1 MNRRVRPL
9 IEPLMMPLVWLLSL
23 LFTACSPVGGQA
35 RERSAWNGDWKFAL
49 SDSVQDY
56 SSPDSD
62 DSSWRILSLP
72 HDWSI
77 EGDFSLDN
85 PATPGGGA
93 LPGGTGW
100 YRKTF
105 TLPEADRG
113 RVIYV
118 DFDGI
123 YRNSEVWING
133 HSLGFRPNGYVSFR
147 YDLTPYLNYGERTN
161 VIAVRVDNSEQPNS
175 RWYSGSG
182 IYRNVWLVKVNPVHV
197 DNWGTFVHDMKIS
210 PEEATFAL
218 EVRIRNYTGR
228 EVEAEVSTFVKGAF
242 TDRLKHHSPSGES
255 TIHRAAKAP
264 FTERLKHLSPTG
276 ESTQRFS
283 IPNPK
288 LWSPDSPSLYTA
300 VTEVKVGGK
309 VVDRYE
315 TTFGLRAFRWDAA
328 TGFYLNDKPLKIKGV
343 CLHHDLGCLG
353 AAVNT
358 RAIERQ
364 LRILKEMGVNAIRTS
379 HNAPAPEL
387 LDLCDRMGLLVQD
400 ESFDMWERRKSPYD
414 YARYFAEWHERDL
427 TDEILR
433 DRNHPSVFMWSIG
446 NEVLEQ
452 WSHADATDLDL
463 QAANLI
469 LNAGHAIDPALLRD
483 TTLSP
488 QSLLTRHLAAIV
500 RRLDTSRVV
509 TAGCNEVDPA
519 NHLFRSDA
527 LDVLGFNYHE
537 RSFEPFPRNFPGK
550 NLIVS
555 ESTSALMTR
564 GYYEMPSDQIYI
576 RPESWDKPFEAPEHV
591 CSSYDNC
598 HVPWGSTHEKTW
610 HLVKTLPH
618 VSGLFVWTGF
628 DYLGEPTPYGWP
640 SRSSFFGIVDLAG
653 FPKDIYY
660 MYKSEWTDEP
670 VLHLFPHWNWKEG
683 EPVDIWAYYNN
694 ADEVE
699 LYLNG
704 ESLGSRQKTD
714 STYHVSWRVP
724 FQPGTLRAVSRL
736 GDKEVLVKEIH
747 TAGEPARL
755 LLTPDRSVI
764 QADGSDLSFVT
775 VDVCDIDG
783 NLVPDA
789 TPLIRFSVE
798 GPGEIAGTDNGDPND
813 PNSLRKPR
821 RQAYYGKALVVIRNK
836 GGQGDIHLKAV
847 AEGLPEASVTIQ
859 AE

>member
-1 MNRRVRPL
+1 MNRPFA
-9 IEPLMMPLVWLLSL
+9 WLLGL
-23 LFTACSPVGGQA
+23 LLTACSPTGEQV
-35 RERSAWNGDWKFAL
+35 RERSSWNDDWKFAL

-62 DSSWRILSLP
+62 DSTWRILSLP

-85 PATPGGGA
+85 PSTPGGGA
-93 LPGGTGW
+93 LPGGIGW

-105 TLPEADRG
+105 TLPETDRG
-113 RVIYV
+113 KVVYV
-118 DFDGI
+118 DFDGV

-147 YDLTPYLNYGERTN
+147 YDLTPYLRYGSQPN
-161 VIAVRVDNSEQPNS
+161 VIVVKADNSEQPNS

-182 IYRNVWLVKVNPVHV
+182 IYRNVWLVHV

-210 PEEATFAL
+210 PEEATFSL
-218 EVRIRNYTGR
+218 EARIRNSSEADR
-228 EVEAEVSTFVKGAF
+228 EAEVSTSIYD
-242 TDRLKHHSPSGES
+242 DRNRVV
-255 TIHRAAKAP
+255 TAP
-264 FTERLKHLSPTG
+264 VTTLLRVPYTPCYDTRMREASVDH
-276 ESTQRFS
+276 QFS
-283 IPNPK
+283 ISNPK

-300 VTEVKVGGK
+300 VTEVKVAGK

-315 TTFGLRAFRWDAA
+315 TVFGLRTFRWDSA

-364 LRILKEMGVNAIRTS
+364 LQIMKEMGVNAIRTS

-433 DRNHPSVFMWSIG
+433 DRNHASVFMWSIG

-452 WSHADATDLDL
+452 WSHADATELDL

-469 LNAGHAIDPALLRD
+469 LNAGHAIDPALLKD
-483 TTLSP
+483 TTLSR
-488 QSLLTRHLAAIV
+488 QSLITRHLAAIV
-500 RRLDTSRVV
+500 KRLDTSRVV
-509 TAGCNEVDPA
+509 TAGCNEVNPA

-537 RSFEPFPRNFPGK
+537 QYLEPFLRNFPGRK
-550 NLIVS
+550 LIVS

-564 GYYEMPSDQIYI
+564 GYYEMPSDHIYI

-628 DYLGEPTPYGWP
+628 DYLGEPTPYWWP

-653 FPKDIYY
+653 FPKDVYY

-670 VLHLFPHWNWKEG
+670 VLHIFPHWNWKEG

-704 ESLGSRQKTD
+704 KSLGVRQKTD

-724 FQPGTLRAVSRL
+724 FTPGTLRAVSRL
-736 GDKEVLVKEIH
+736 GGKEVLVKEIH

-755 LLTPDRSVI
+755 VLTPDRSVI

-775 VDVCDIDG
+775 VDVCDLDG
-783 NLVPDA
+783 NRVPDA

-813 PNSLRKPR
+813 PNSLRKPK

-836 GGQGDIHLKAV
+836 GGQGDIHLKAI
-847 AEGLPEASVTIQ
+847 AEGLPEATVTIQ
-859 AE
+859 AQ

>member
-1 MNRRVRPL
+1 MNRPL
-9 IEPLMMPLVWLLSL
+9 AWLLGL
-23 LFTACSPVGGQA
+23 LLTACSPTGEQV
-35 RERSAWNGDWKFAL
+35 RERSSWNDDWKFAL

-62 DSSWRILSLP
+62 DSTWRILSLP

-85 PATPGGGA
+85 PSTPGGGA
-93 LPGGTGW
+93 LPGGIGW

-105 TLPEADRG
+105 TLPETDRG
-113 RVIYV
+113 KVVYV
-118 DFDGI
+118 DFDGV

-147 YDLTPYLNYGERTN
+147 YDLTPYLRYGSQPN
-161 VIAVRVDNSEQPNS
+161 VIVVKADNSEQPNS

-197 DNWGTFVHDMKIS
+197 DNWGTFVHGMRIS
-210 PEEATFAL
+210 PEEATFSL
-218 EVRIRNYTGR
+218 EVRIRNSSEANR
-228 EVEAEVSTFVKGAF
+228 EAEVSTVIYDSDERSVAGPVVTHVGVAY
-242 TDRLKHHSPSGES
+242 PGGEVD
-255 TIHRAAKAP
+255 
-264 FTERLKHLSPTG
+264 
-276 ESTQRFS
+276 QRFL
-283 IPNPK
+283 IPAPV

-300 VTEVKVGGK
+300 VTEVKVAGK

-315 TTFGLRAFRWDAA
+315 TVFGLRTFRWDSA

-364 LRILKEMGVNAIRTS
+364 LQIMKEMGVNAIRTS

-433 DRNHPSVFMWSIG
+433 DRNHASVFMWSIG

-452 WSHADATDLDL
+452 WSHADATELDL

-469 LNAGHAIDPALLRD
+469 LNAGHAIDPAVLKD
-483 TTLSP
+483 TTLSR
-488 QSLLTRHLAAIV
+488 QSLITRHLAAIV
-500 RRLDTSRVV
+500 KRLDTSRVV
-509 TAGCNEVDPA
+509 TAGCNEVSPA

-537 RSFEPFPRNFPGK
+537 RYFEPFLRDFPGK
-550 NLIVS
+550 RLIVS

-564 GYYEMPSDQIYI
+564 GYYEMPSDHIYI

-628 DYLGEPTPYGWP
+628 DYLGEPTPYWWP

-653 FPKDIYY
+653 FPKDVYY

-670 VLHLFPHWNWKEG
+670 VLYIFPHWNWKES
-683 EPVDIWAYYNN
+683 EPVDIWAYYNH

-704 ESLGSRQKTD
+704 KSLGVRQKTD

-724 FQPGTLRAVSRL
+724 FMPGTLRAVSRL
-736 GDKEVLVKEIH
+736 GGKEVLVKEIH

-755 LLTPDRSVI
+755 VLTPDRSVI

-783 NLVPDA
+783 NRVPDA
-789 TPLIRFSVE
+789 IPLIRFSVE

-813 PNSLRKPR
+813 PNSLRKPK
-821 RQAYYGKALVVIRNK
+821 RQAYYGKALVVIRSK
-836 GGQGDIHLKAV
+836 GGRGDIHLKAV
-847 AEGLPEASVTIQ
+847 AEGLPEATVTIQ
-859 AE
+859 AQ

>member
-1 MNRRVRPL
+1 MNRPL
-9 IEPLMMPLVWLLSL
+9 AWLLGL
-23 LFTACSPVGGQA
+23 LLTACSPTGEQV
-35 RERSAWNGDWKFAL
+35 RERSSWNDDWKFAL

-62 DSSWRILSLP
+62 DSTWRILSLP

-77 EGDFSLDN
+77 EGDFSFDN
-85 PATPGGGA
+85 PSTPGGGA
-93 LPGGTGW
+93 LPGGIGW

-105 TLPEADRG
+105 TLPETDRG
-113 RVIYV
+113 KVVYV
-118 DFDGI
+118 DFDGV

-147 YDLTPYLNYGERTN
+147 YDLTPYLRYGSQPN
-161 VIAVRVDNSEQPNS
+161 VIVVKADNSEQPNS

-197 DNWGTFVHDMKIS
+197 DNWGTFVHGMRIS
-210 PEEATFAL
+210 PEEATFSL
-218 EVRIRNYTGR
+218 EVRIRNSSEANR
-228 EVEAEVSTFVKGAF
+228 EAEVSTVIYDSDERSVAGPVVTHVGVAY
-242 TDRLKHHSPSGES
+242 PGGEVD
-255 TIHRAAKAP
+255 
-264 FTERLKHLSPTG
+264 
-276 ESTQRFS
+276 QRFL
-283 IPNPK
+283 IPAPV

-300 VTEVKVGGK
+300 VTEVKVAGK

-315 TTFGLRAFRWDAA
+315 TVFGLRTFRWDSA

-364 LRILKEMGVNAIRTS
+364 LQIMKEMGVNAIRTS

-433 DRNHPSVFMWSIG
+433 DRNHASVFMWSIG

-452 WSHADATDLDL
+452 WSHADATELDL

-469 LNAGHAIDPALLRD
+469 LNAGHAIDPAVLKD
-483 TTLSP
+483 TTLSR
-488 QSLLTRHLAAIV
+488 QSLITRHLAAIV
-500 RRLDTSRVV
+500 KRLDTSRVV
-509 TAGCNEVDPA
+509 TAGCNEVSLA

-537 RSFEPFPRNFPGK
+537 RYFEPFLRDFPGK
-550 NLIVS
+550 RLIVS

-564 GYYEMPSDQIYI
+564 GYYEMPSDHIYI

-628 DYLGEPTPYGWP
+628 DYLGEPTPYWWP

-653 FPKDIYY
+653 FPKDVYY

-670 VLHLFPHWNWKEG
+670 VLHIFPHWNWKES
-683 EPVDIWAYYNN
+683 EPVDIWAYYNH

-704 ESLGSRQKTD
+704 KSLGVRQKTD

-724 FQPGTLRAVSRL
+724 FMPGTLRAVSRL
-736 GDKEVLVKEIH
+736 GGKEVLVKEIH

-755 LLTPDRSVI
+755 VLTPDRSVI

-783 NLVPDA
+783 NRVPDA
-789 TPLIRFSVE
+789 IPLIRFSVE

-813 PNSLRKPR
+813 PNSLRKPK
-821 RQAYYGKALVVIRNK
+821 RQAYYGKALVVIRSK
-836 GGQGDIHLKAV
+836 GGRGDIHLKAV
-847 AEGLPEASVTIQ
+847 AEGLPEATVTIQ
-859 AE
+859 AQ

>member
-1 MNRRVRPL
+1 MNRPFA
-9 IEPLMMPLVWLLSL
+9 WLLGL
-23 LFTACSPVGGQA
+23 LLTACSPTGEQV
-35 RERSAWNGDWKFAL
+35 RERSSWNDDWKFAL

-62 DSSWRILSLP
+62 DSTWRILSLP

-85 PATPGGGA
+85 PSTPGGGA
-93 LPGGTGW
+93 LPGGIGW

-105 TLPEADRG
+105 TLPETDRG
-113 RVIYV
+113 KVVYV
-118 DFDGI
+118 DFDGV

-147 YDLTPYLNYGERTN
+147 YDLTPYLRYGSQPN
-161 VIAVRVDNSEQPNS
+161 VIVVKADNSEQPNS

-210 PEEATFAL
+210 PEEATFSL
-218 EVRIRNYTGR
+218 EARIRNSSEADR
-228 EVEAEVSTFVKGAF
+228 EAEVSTSIYDTRMREASV
-242 TDRLKHHSPSGES
+242 DH
-255 TIHRAAKAP
+255 
-264 FTERLKHLSPTG
+264 
-276 ESTQRFS
+276 QFS
-283 IPNPK
+283 ISNPK

-300 VTEVKVGGK
+300 VTEVKVAGK

-315 TTFGLRAFRWDAA
+315 TVFGLRTFRWDSA

-364 LRILKEMGVNAIRTS
+364 LQIMKEMGVNAIRTS

-433 DRNHPSVFMWSIG
+433 DRNHASVFMWSIG

-452 WSHADATDLDL
+452 WSHADATELDL

-469 LNAGHAIDPALLRD
+469 LNAGHAIDPALLKD
-483 TTLSP
+483 TTLSR
-488 QSLLTRHLAAIV
+488 QSLITRHLAAIV
-500 RRLDTSRVV
+500 KRLDTSRVV
-509 TAGCNEVDPA
+509 TAGCNEVNPA

-537 RSFEPFPRNFPGK
+537 QYLEPFLRNFPGRK
-550 NLIVS
+550 LIVS

-564 GYYEMPSDQIYI
+564 GYYEMPSDHIYI

-628 DYLGEPTPYGWP
+628 DYLGEPTPYWWP

-653 FPKDIYY
+653 FPKDVYY

-670 VLHLFPHWNWKEG
+670 VLHIFPHWNWKEG
-683 EPVDIWAYYNN
+683 ERVDIWAYYNN

-704 ESLGSRQKTD
+704 KSLGVRQKTD

-724 FQPGTLRAVSRL
+724 FTPGTLRAVSRL
-736 GDKEVLVKEIH
+736 GGKEVLVKEIH

-755 LLTPDRSVI
+755 VLTPDRSVI

-783 NLVPDA
+783 NRVPDA

-813 PNSLRKPR
+813 PNSLRKPK

-836 GGQGDIHLKAV
+836 GGQGDIHLKAI
-847 AEGLPEASVTIQ
+847 AEGLPEATVTIQ
-859 AE
+859 AQ

>member
-1 MNRRVRPL
+1 MNRPFA
-9 IEPLMMPLVWLLSL
+9 WLLGL
-23 LFTACSPVGGQA
+23 LLTACSPTGEQV
-35 RERSAWNGDWKFAL
+35 RERSSWNDDWKFAL

-62 DSSWRILSLP
+62 DSTWRILSLP

-85 PATPGGGA
+85 PSTPGGGA
-93 LPGGTGW
+93 LPGGIGW

-105 TLPEADRG
+105 TLPETDRG
-113 RVIYV
+113 KVVYV
-118 DFDGI
+118 DFDGV

-147 YDLTPYLNYGERTN
+147 YDLTPYLRYGSQPN
-161 VIAVRVDNSEQPNS
+161 VIVVKADNSEQPNS

-210 PEEATFAL
+210 PEEATFSL
-218 EVRIRNYTGR
+218 EARIRNSSEADR
-228 EVEAEVSTFVKGAF
+228 EAEVSTSIYD
-242 TDRLKHHSPSGES
+242 DRMREASVDH
-255 TIHRAAKAP
+255 
-264 FTERLKHLSPTG
+264 
-276 ESTQRFS
+276 QFS
-283 IPNPK
+283 ISNPK

-300 VTEVKVGGK
+300 VTEVKVAGK

-315 TTFGLRAFRWDAA
+315 TVFGLRTFRWDSA

-364 LRILKEMGVNAIRTS
+364 LQIMKEMGVNAIRTS

-433 DRNHPSVFMWSIG
+433 DRNHASVFMWSIG

-452 WSHADATDLDL
+452 WSHADATELDL

-469 LNAGHAIDPALLRD
+469 LNAGHAIDPALLKD
-483 TTLSP
+483 TTLSR
-488 QSLLTRHLAAIV
+488 QSLITRHLAAIV
-500 RRLDTSRVV
+500 KRLDTSRVV
-509 TAGCNEVDPA
+509 TAGCNEVNPA

-537 RSFEPFPRNFPGK
+537 QYLEPFLRNFPGRK
-550 NLIVS
+550 LIVS

-564 GYYEMPSDQIYI
+564 GYYEMPSDHIYI

-628 DYLGEPTPYGWP
+628 DYLGEPTPYWWP

-653 FPKDIYY
+653 FPKDVYY

-670 VLHLFPHWNWKEG
+670 VLHIFPHWNWKEG
-683 EPVDIWAYYNN
+683 ERVDIWAYYNN

-704 ESLGSRQKTD
+704 KSLGVRQKTD

-724 FQPGTLRAVSRL
+724 FTPGTLRAVSRL
-736 GDKEVLVKEIH
+736 GGKEVLVKEIH

-755 LLTPDRSVI
+755 VLTPDRSVI

-783 NLVPDA
+783 NRVPDA

-813 PNSLRKPR
+813 PNSLRKPK

-836 GGQGDIHLKAV
+836 GGQGDIHLKAI
-847 AEGLPEASVTIQ
+847 AEGLPEATVTIQ
-859 AE
+859 AQ

>member
-1 MNRRVRPL
+1 MNRPL
-9 IEPLMMPLVWLLSL
+9 AWLLGL
-23 LFTACSPVGGQA
+23 LLTACSPTGEQV
-35 RERSAWNGDWKFAL
+35 RERSSWNDDWKFAL

-62 DSSWRILSLP
+62 DSTWRILSLP

-85 PATPGGGA
+85 PSTPGGGA
-93 LPGGTGW
+93 LPGGIGW

-105 TLPEADRG
+105 TLPEPDRG
-113 RVIYV
+113 KVVYV
-118 DFDGI
+118 DFDGV

-147 YDLTPYLNYGERTN
+147 YDLTPYLRYGSQPN
-161 VIAVRVDNSEQPNS
+161 VIVVKADNSEQPNS

-197 DNWGTFVHDMKIS
+197 DNWGTFVHDMRIS
-210 PEEATFAL
+210 PEEATFSL
-218 EVRIRNYTGR
+218 EVRIRNSSEADR
-228 EVEAEVSTFVKGAF
+228 EAEVSTSIYD
-242 TDRLKHHSPSGES
+242 DRNRVV
-255 TIHRAAKAP
+255 TAP
-264 FTERLKHLSPTG
+264 VTTLLRVPYTPCYDACMREASVDH
-276 ESTQRFS
+276 QFS

-288 LWSPDSPSLYTA
+288 LWSPDSPSLYTS
-300 VTEVKVGGK
+300 VTEVKVAGK

-315 TTFGLRAFRWDAA
+315 TVFGLRTFRWDSA

-353 AAVNT
+353 ATVNT

-364 LRILKEMGVNAIRTS
+364 LQIMKEMGVNAIRTS

-433 DRNHPSVFMWSIG
+433 DRNHASVFMWSIG

-452 WSHADATDLDL
+452 WSHADATELDL

-469 LNAGHAIDPALLRD
+469 LNAGHAIDPALLKD
-483 TTLSP
+483 TTLSR
-488 QSLLTRHLAAIV
+488 QSLITRHLAAIV
-500 RRLDTSRVV
+500 KRLDTSRVV
-509 TAGCNEVDPA
+509 TAGCNEVNPA

-537 RSFEPFPRNFPGK
+537 RYFEPFLRNFPGK
-550 NLIVS
+550 KLIVS

-564 GYYEMPSDQIYI
+564 GYYEMPSDHIYI

-628 DYLGEPTPYGWP
+628 DYLGEPTPYWWP

-653 FPKDIYY
+653 FPKDVYY

-670 VLHLFPHWNWKEG
+670 VLHIFPHWNWKEG

-704 ESLGSRQKTD
+704 KSLGVRQKTD

-724 FQPGTLRAVSRL
+724 FTPGTLRAVSRL
-736 GDKEVLVKEIH
+736 GGKEVLVKEIH

-755 LLTPDRSVI
+755 VLTPDRSVI

-775 VDVCDIDG
+775 VDVCEIDG
-783 NLVPDA
+783 NRVPDA

-813 PNSLRKPR
+813 PNSLRKPK

-836 GGQGDIHLKAV
+836 GGQGDIHLKAI
-847 AEGLPEASVTIQ
+847 AEGLPEATVTIQ
-859 AE
+859 AQ

>member
-1 MNRRVRPL
+1 MNRPFA
-9 IEPLMMPLVWLLSL
+9 WLLGL
-23 LFTACSPVGGQA
+23 LLTACSPTGEQV
-35 RERSAWNGDWKFAL
+35 RERSSWNDDWKFAL

-62 DSSWRILSLP
+62 DSTWRILSLP

-85 PATPGGGA
+85 PSTPGGGA
-93 LPGGTGW
+93 LPGGIGW

-105 TLPEADRG
+105 TLPETDRG
-113 RVIYV
+113 KVVYV
-118 DFDGI
+118 DFDGV

-147 YDLTPYLNYGERTN
+147 YDLTPYLRYGSQPN
-161 VIAVRVDNSEQPNS
+161 VIVVKADNSEQPNS

-210 PEEATFAL
+210 PEEATFSL
-218 EVRIRNYTGR
+218 EARIRNSSEADR
-228 EVEAEVSTFVKGAF
+228 EAEVSTSIYDTRMREASV
-242 TDRLKHHSPSGES
+242 DH
-255 TIHRAAKAP
+255 
-264 FTERLKHLSPTG
+264 
-276 ESTQRFS
+276 QFS
-283 IPNPK
+283 ISNPK

-300 VTEVKVGGK
+300 VTEVKVAGK

-315 TTFGLRAFRWDAA
+315 TVFGLRTFRWDSA

-364 LRILKEMGVNAIRTS
+364 LQIMKEMGVNAIRTS

-433 DRNHPSVFMWSIG
+433 DRNHASVFMWSIG

-452 WSHADATDLDL
+452 WSHADATELDL

-469 LNAGHAIDPALLRD
+469 LNAGHAIDPALLKD
-483 TTLSP
+483 TTLSR
-488 QSLLTRHLAAIV
+488 QSLITRHLAAIV
-500 RRLDTSRVV
+500 KRLDTSRVV
-509 TAGCNEVDPA
+509 TAGCNEVNPA

-537 RSFEPFPRNFPGK
+537 QYLEPFLRNFPGRK
-550 NLIVS
+550 LIVS

-564 GYYEMPSDQIYI
+564 GYYEMPSDHIYI

-628 DYLGEPTPYGWP
+628 DYLGEPTPYWWP

-653 FPKDIYY
+653 FPKDVYY

-670 VLHLFPHWNWKEG
+670 VLHIFPHWNWKEG
-683 EPVDIWAYYNN
+683 ERVDIWAYYNN

-704 ESLGSRQKTD
+704 KSLGVRQKTD

-724 FQPGTLRAVSRL
+724 FTPGTLRAVSRL
-736 GDKEVLVKEIH
+736 GGKEVLVKEIH

-755 LLTPDRSVI
+755 VLTPDRSVI

-783 NLVPDA
+783 NRVPDA
-789 TPLIRFSVE
+789 TPLIRFFVE

-813 PNSLRKPR
+813 PNSLRKPK

-836 GGQGDIHLKAV
+836 GGQGDIHLKAI
-847 AEGLPEASVTIQ
+847 AEGLPEATVTIQ
-859 AE
+859 AQ

>member
-1 MNRRVRPL
+1 MNWPF
-9 IEPLMMPLVWLLSL
+9 VWLLGL
-23 LFTACSPVGGQA
+23 LFTACSSVGEQV
-35 RERSAWNGDWKFAL
+35 RERSSWNDNWKFAL

-62 DSSWRILSLP
+62 DSTWRILSLP

-85 PATPGGGA
+85 PSTPGGGA
-93 LPGGTGW
+93 LPGGIGW

-105 TLPEADRG
+105 TLPETDRG
-113 RVIYV
+113 KVIYV
-118 DFDGI
+118 DFDGV

-147 YDLTPYLNYGERTN
+147 YDLTPYLRYGSQPN
-161 VIAVRVDNSEQPNS
+161 VIVVKADNSEQPNS

-218 EVRIRNYTGR
+218 EVRVRNNGT
-228 EVEAEVSTFVKGAF
+228 EDVEAEISTSIYDNTRRSITPPVNACLRIPCTGTYDGRIQERPDTVYEGIRHPYRGASV
-242 TDRLKHHSPSGES
+242 DH
-255 TIHRAAKAP
+255 
-264 FTERLKHLSPTG
+264 
-276 ESTQRFS
+276 RFS
-283 IPNPK
+283 IPNPE
-288 LWSPDSPSLYTA
+288 LWSPDSPTLYTA
-300 VTEVKVGGK
+300 VTEVKVAGR

-315 TTFGLRAFRWDAA
+315 TVFGLRTFRWDSA

-364 LRILKEMGVNAIRTS
+364 LQIMKEMGVNAIRTS

-387 LDLCDRMGLLVQD
+387 LDLCDRMGFLVQD

-414 YARYFAEWHERDL
+414 YARYFDEWHERDL

-433 DRNHPSVFMWSIG
+433 DRNHASIFMWSIG

-452 WSHADATDLDL
+452 WSHADATELDL

-469 LNAGHAIDPALLRD
+469 LNAGHAIDPALLKD
-483 TTLSP
+483 TTLSR
-488 QSLLTRHLAAIV
+488 QSLITRHLAAIV
-500 RRLDTSRVV
+500 KRLDTSRVV
-509 TAGCNEVDPA
+509 TAGNNEVNPE

-537 RSFEPFPRNFPGK
+537 RYFEPFLRNFPGK
-550 NLIVS
+550 KLIVS

-564 GYYEMPSDQIYI
+564 GYYEMPSDHIYI

-628 DYLGEPTPYGWP
+628 DYLGEPTPYWWP

-670 VLHLFPHWNWKEG
+670 VLHLFPHWNWEEG
-683 EPVDIWAYYNN
+683 KPVDIWAYYNN

-704 ESLGSRQKTD
+704 KSLGVRQKTD

-724 FQPGTLRAVSRL
+724 FTPGTLKAVSRL
-736 GDKEVLVKEIH
+736 KGKEVLVKEIH

-755 LLTPDRSVI
+755 VLTPDRSVI
-764 QADGSDLSFVT
+764 QADGSDLSFIT

-798 GPGEIAGTDNGDPND
+798 GPGEIAGTDNGNPND
-813 PNSLRKPR
+813 PNSLRKPK
-821 RQAYYGKALVVIRNK
+821 RQAYYGKALAVIRSK
-836 GGQGDIHLKAV
+836 GGKGDIHLKAV
-847 AEGLPEASVTIQ
+847 AEGLPEATITIQ
-859 AE
+859 AQ

>member
-1 MNRRVRPL
+1 MTLDFCRNWTFCK
-9 IEPLMMPLVWLLSL
+9 EGE
-23 LFTACSPVGGQA
+23 TPVTV
-35 RERSAWNGDWKFAL
+35 D
-49 SDSVQDY
+49 
-56 SSPDSD
+56 
-62 DSSWRILSLP
+62 LP
-72 HDWSI
+72 HDAMLLEKRDGGCRNGVNS
-77 EGDFSLDN
+77 GYF
-85 PATPGGGA
+85 PGGKYAYG
-93 LPGGTGW
+93 
-100 YRKTF
+100 KTF
-105 TLPEADRG
+105 ELDAAMLGKSVALHFEGVYQNCKVYVNGKLAGSHRYGYTAFDVDISDFAESG
-113 RVIYV
+113 ENNVRV
-118 DFDGI
+118 
-123 YRNSEVWING
+123 E
-133 HSLGFRPNGYVSFR
+133 
-147 YDLTPYLNYGERTN
+147 
-161 VIAVRVDNSEQPNS
+161 VDNSLEPNC

-210 PEEATFAL
+210 PEEATFSL
-218 EVRIRNYTGR
+218 EARIRNSSEADR
-228 EVEAEVSTFVKGAF
+228 EAEVSTSIYD
-242 TDRLKHHSPSGES
+242 DRNRVV
-255 TIHRAAKAP
+255 TAP
-264 FTERLKHLSPTG
+264 VTTLLRVPYTPCYDTRMREASVDH
-276 ESTQRFS
+276 QFS
-283 IPNPK
+283 ISNPK

-300 VTEVKVGGK
+300 VTEVKVAGK

-315 TTFGLRAFRWDAA
+315 TVFGLRTFRWDSA

-364 LRILKEMGVNAIRTS
+364 LQIMKEMGVNAIRTS

-433 DRNHPSVFMWSIG
+433 DRNHASVFMWSIG

-452 WSHADATDLDL
+452 WSHADATELDL

-469 LNAGHAIDPALLRD
+469 LNAGHAIDPALLKD
-483 TTLSP
+483 TTLSR
-488 QSLLTRHLAAIV
+488 QSLITRHLAAIV
-500 RRLDTSRVV
+500 KRLDTSRVV
-509 TAGCNEVDPA
+509 TAGCNEVNPA

-537 RSFEPFPRNFPGK
+537 QYLEPFLRNFPGRK
-550 NLIVS
+550 LIVS

-564 GYYEMPSDQIYI
+564 GYYEMPSDHIYI

-628 DYLGEPTPYGWP
+628 DYLGEPTPYWWP

-653 FPKDIYY
+653 FPKDVYY

-670 VLHLFPHWNWKEG
+670 VLHIFPHWNWKEG
-683 EPVDIWAYYNN
+683 ERVDIWAYYNN

-704 ESLGSRQKTD
+704 KSLGVRQKTD

-724 FQPGTLRAVSRL
+724 FTPGTLRAVSRL
-736 GDKEVLVKEIH
+736 GGKEVLVKEIH

-755 LLTPDRSVI
+755 VLTPDRSVI

-783 NLVPDA
+783 NRVPDA

-813 PNSLRKPR
+813 PNSLRKPK

-836 GGQGDIHLKAV
+836 GGQGDIHLKAI
-847 AEGLPEASVTIQ
+847 AEGLPEATVTIQ
-859 AE
+859 AQ

>member
-1 MNRRVRPL
+1 MNRL
-9 IEPLMMPLVWLLSL
+9 FAWLLGL
-23 LFTACSPVGGQA
+23 LLTACSPTGEQA
-35 RERSAWNGDWKFAL
+35 RERSSWNGDWKFAL

-62 DSSWRILSLP
+62 DSTWRILSLP

-77 EGDFSLDN
+77 EGNFSLDN
-85 PATPGGGA
+85 PSTPGGGA
-93 LPGGTGW
+93 LPGGIGW

-105 TLPEADRG
+105 TLPETDRG
-113 RVIYV
+113 KVIYV
-118 DFDGI
+118 DFDGV

-147 YDLTPYLNYGERTN
+147 YDLTPYLRYGSRPN
-161 VIAVRVDNSEQPNS
+161 VIVVKADNSEQPNS

-210 PEEATFAL
+210 PEEATLAL
-218 EVRIRNYTGR
+218 EVRVRNNGT
-228 EVEAEVSTFVKGAF
+228 EDVEAEISTSIYDSAKRSITSPINARLQIPYAREYDGRIREHTDTVYEGIRHPYRGASI
-242 TDRLKHHSPSGES
+242 DH
-255 TIHRAAKAP
+255 
-264 FTERLKHLSPTG
+264 
-276 ESTQRFS
+276 RFS
-283 IPNPK
+283 IPKPK

-315 TTFGLRAFRWDAA
+315 TVFGLRTFRWDSA

-364 LRILKEMGVNAIRTS
+364 LQIMKEMGVNAIRTS

-387 LDLCDRMGLLVQD
+387 LELCDRMGLLVQD

-433 DRNHPSVFMWSIG
+433 DRNHASVFMWSIG

-452 WSHADATDLDL
+452 WSHADATELDL

-469 LNAGHAIDPALLRD
+469 LNAGHAIDPALLKD
-483 TTLSP
+483 TTLSR
-488 QSLLTRHLAAIV
+488 QSLITRRLAAIV

-509 TAGCNEVDPA
+509 TAGNNEVNPA

-537 RSFEPFPRNFPGK
+537 SYLEPFLRNFPGK
-550 NLIVS
+550 KLIVS

-564 GYYEMPSDQIYI
+564 GYYEMPSDYVYI
-576 RPESWDKPFEAPEHV
+576 RPESWDKPFEAPAHV

-628 DYLGEPTPYGWP
+628 DYLGEPTPYWWP

-653 FPKDIYY
+653 FPKDVYY

-670 VLHLFPHWNWKEG
+670 VLHIFPHWNWKEG
-683 EPVDIWAYYNN
+683 EPVDVWAYYNQ

-704 ESLGSRQKTD
+704 KSLGVRQKTD

-724 FQPGTLRAVSRL
+724 FTPGTLRAVSRL
-736 GDKEVLVKEIH
+736 GGKEVLVKEIH
-747 TAGEPARL
+747 TVGEPARL
-755 LLTPDRSVI
+755 VLTPDRSII

-775 VDVCDIDG
+775 VDVCDTDG
-783 NLVPDA
+783 NRVPDA

-813 PNSLRKPR
+813 PNSLRKPK
-821 RQAYYGKALVVIRNK
+821 RQAYYGKALAVIRNK
-836 GGQGDIHLKAV
+836 GGQGDIRLKAV
-847 AEGLPEASVTIQ
+847 AEGLPEATVTIQ
-859 AE
+859 AR

>member
-1 MNRRVRPL
+1 MNRPL
-9 IEPLMMPLVWLLSL
+9 AWLLGL
-23 LFTACSPVGGQA
+23 LLTACSPAGEQV
-35 RERSAWNGDWKFAL
+35 RERSSWNDDWKFAL

-62 DSSWRILSLP
+62 DSTWRILSLP

-85 PATPGGGA
+85 PSTPGGGA
-93 LPGGTGW
+93 LPGGIGW

-105 TLPEADRG
+105 TLPETDRDK
-113 RVIYV
+113 VIYV
-118 DFDGI
+118 DFDGV

-147 YDLTPYLNYGERTN
+147 YDLTPYLRYGSQPN
-161 VIAVRVDNSEQPNS
+161 VIAVKADNSEQP
-175 RWYSGSG
+175 GSG

-210 PEEATFAL
+210 SEEATFAL
-218 EVRIRNYTGR
+218 EVRIRNSSEADR
-228 EVEAEVSTFVKGAF
+228 EAEVSTSIYD
-242 TDRLKHHSPSGES
+242 DRNKVVTASVTTLLRVPYTPCYDTRMREASVDH
-255 TIHRAAKAP
+255 
-264 FTERLKHLSPTG
+264 
-276 ESTQRFS
+276 QFS

-300 VTEVKVGGK
+300 VTEVKVAGK

-315 TTFGLRAFRWDAA
+315 TVFGLRTFRWDSA

-364 LRILKEMGVNAIRTS
+364 LRIMKEMGANAIRTS

-433 DRNHPSVFMWSIG
+433 DRNHASVFMWSIG

-452 WSHADATDLDL
+452 WSHADATELDL

-469 LNAGHAIDPALLRD
+469 LNAGHAIDPALLKD
-483 TTLSP
+483 TTLSR
-488 QSLLTRHLAAIV
+488 QSLITRHLAGIV
-500 RRLDTSRVV
+500 KRLDTSRVV
-509 TAGCNEVDPA
+509 TAGCNEVNPA

-537 RSFEPFPRNFPGK
+537 RYFEPFLRNFPGK
-550 NLIVS
+550 KLIVS

-564 GYYEMPSDQIYI
+564 GYYEMPSDHIYI

-628 DYLGEPTPYGWP
+628 DYLGEPTPYWWP

-653 FPKDIYY
+653 FPKDVYY

-670 VLHLFPHWNWKEG
+670 VLHIFPHWNWKVG

-704 ESLGSRQKTD
+704 KSLGVQQKTD

-724 FQPGTLRAVSRL
+724 FTPGTLRAVSRL
-736 GDKEVLVKEIH
+736 GGKEVLVKEIH

-755 LLTPDRSVI
+755 VLTPDRSVI

-783 NLVPDA
+783 NRVPDA
-789 TPLIRFSVE
+789 TPLIRFFVE

-813 PNSLRKPR
+813 PNSLRKPK

-836 GGQGDIHLKAV
+836 GGQGDIHLKAI
-847 AEGLPEASVTIQ
+847 AEDLPEATVTIQ
-859 AE
+859 AQ

>member
-1 MNRRVRPL
+1 MNRPL
-9 IEPLMMPLVWLLSL
+9 AWLLGL
-23 LFTACSPVGGQA
+23 LLTACSPTGEQV
-35 RERSAWNGDWKFAL
+35 RERSPWNDDWKFAL

-62 DSSWRILSLP
+62 DSTWRILSLP

-85 PATPGGGA
+85 PSTPGGGA
-93 LPGGTGW
+93 LPGGIGW

-105 TLPEADRG
+105 TLPETDRG
-113 RVIYV
+113 KVVYV
-118 DFDGI
+118 DFDGV

-147 YDLTPYLNYGERTN
+147 YDLTPYGSQPN
-161 VIAVRVDNSEQPNS
+161 VIVVKADNSEQPNS

-197 DNWGTFVHDMKIS
+197 DNWGTFVHDMRIS
-210 PEEATFAL
+210 PEEATFSL
-218 EVRIRNYTGR
+218 EVRIRNSSEADRDAEISTSIYDDRNRVVTAPVTTLLRVPYTPCYDARMR
-228 EVEAEVSTFVKGAF
+228 EASV
-242 TDRLKHHSPSGES
+242 DH
-255 TIHRAAKAP
+255 
-264 FTERLKHLSPTG
+264 
-276 ESTQRFS
+276 QFS

-300 VTEVKVGGK
+300 VTEVKVAGK

-315 TTFGLRAFRWDAA
+315 TVFGLRSFRWDSA

-364 LRILKEMGVNAIRTS
+364 LQIMKEMGVNAIRTS

-433 DRNHPSVFMWSIG
+433 DRNHASVFMWSIG

-452 WSHADATDLDL
+452 WSHADATELDL

-469 LNAGHAIDPALLRD
+469 LNAGHAIDPALLKD
-483 TTLSP
+483 TTLSR
-488 QSLLTRHLAAIV
+488 QSLITRHLAAIV
-500 RRLDTSRVV
+500 KRLDTSRVV
-509 TAGCNEVDPA
+509 TAGCNEVNPA

-537 RSFEPFPRNFPGK
+537 RYFEPFLRNFPGK
-550 NLIVS
+550 KLIVS

-564 GYYEMPSDQIYI
+564 GYYEMPSDHIYI

-628 DYLGEPTPYGWP
+628 DYLGEPTPYWWP

-660 MYKSEWTDEP
+660 MYKSEWTNEP
-670 VLHLFPHWNWKEG
+670 VLHIFPHWNWKEG

-704 ESLGSRQKTD
+704 KSLGVRQKTD

-724 FQPGTLRAVSRL
+724 FTPGTLKAVSRL
-736 GDKEVLVKEIH
+736 GGKEVLVKEIH

-755 LLTPDRSVI
+755 VLTPDRSVI

-775 VDVCDIDG
+775 IDVCDIDG
-783 NLVPDA
+783 NRVPDA

-813 PNSLRKPR
+813 PNSLRKPK

-836 GGQGDIHLKAV
+836 GGQGDIHLKAI
-847 AEGLPEASVTIQ
+847 AEGLPEATVTIQ
-859 AE
+859 AQ

>member
-1 MNRRVRPL
+1 MNRPL
-9 IEPLMMPLVWLLSL
+9 AWLLGL
-23 LFTACSPVGGQA
+23 LLTACSPTGEQV
-35 RERSAWNGDWKFAL
+35 RERSSWNDDWKFAL

-62 DSSWRILSLP
+62 DSTWRILSLP

-85 PATPGGGA
+85 PSTPGGGA
-93 LPGGTGW
+93 LPGGIGW

-105 TLPEADRG
+105 TLPETDRDK
-113 RVIYV
+113 VFYV
-118 DFDGI
+118 DFDGV

-147 YDLTPYLNYGERTN
+147 YDLTPYLRYGSQPN
-161 VIAVRVDNSEQPNS
+161 VIVVKADNSEQPNS

-218 EVRIRNYTGR
+218 EVKMRNYTEK
-228 EVEAEVSTFVKGAF
+228 EVEAEVSTSVYEALSDWIKHPQSIGTSTFSRSPKASSA
-242 TDRLKHHSPSGES
+242 DRLKQSQPIAS
-255 TIHRAAKAP
+255 I
-264 FTERLKHLSPTG
+264 
-276 ESTQRFS
+276 TQNFS
-283 IPNPK
+283 IPKPK

-300 VTEVKVGGK
+300 VTEVKVAGK

-315 TTFGLRAFRWDAA
+315 TVFGLRSFRWDSA

-364 LRILKEMGVNAIRTS
+364 LQIMKEMGVNAIRTS

-433 DRNHPSVFMWSIG
+433 DRNHASVFMWSIG

-452 WSHADATDLDL
+452 WSHADATELDL

-469 LNAGHAIDPALLRD
+469 LNAGHAIDPALLKD
-483 TTLSP
+483 TTLSR
-488 QSLLTRHLAAIV
+488 QSLITRHLAAIV
-500 RRLDTSRVV
+500 KRLDTSRVV
-509 TAGCNEVDPA
+509 TAGCNEVNPA

-537 RSFEPFPRNFPGK
+537 QYFEPFLRNFPGK
-550 NLIVS
+550 KLIVS

-564 GYYEMPSDQIYI
+564 GYYEMPSDHMYI

-628 DYLGEPTPYGWP
+628 DYLGEPTPYWWP

-670 VLHLFPHWNWKEG
+670 VLHIFPHWNWKEG

-699 LYLNG
+699 LFLNG
-704 ESLGSRQKTD
+704 ESLGVRQKTD

-724 FQPGTLRAVSRL
+724 FTPGTLRAVSRL
-736 GDKEVLVKEIH
+736 GGKEVLEKEIH
-747 TAGEPARL
+747 TAGEPACL
-755 LLTPDRSVI
+755 VLTPDRGVI

-783 NLVPDA
+783 NRVPDA

-813 PNSLRKPR
+813 PNSLRKPK

-847 AEGLPEASVTIQ
+847 AEGLPEAMVTIQ
-859 AE
+859 AQ

>member
-1 MNRRVRPL
+1 MIPL
-9 IEPLMMPLVWLLSL
+9 GVSYLYRMIGVSRGI
-23 LFTACSPVGGQA
+23 SPSIT
-35 RERSAWNGDWKFAL
+35 R
-49 SDSVQDY
+49 
-56 SSPDSD
+56 
-62 DSSWRILSLP
+62 LP
-72 HDWSI
+72 R
-77 EGDFSLDN
+77 
-85 PATPGGGA
+85 AAAA
-93 LPGGTGW
+93 LPGGIGW

-105 TLPEADRG
+105 TLPETDRG
-113 RVIYV
+113 KVVYV
-118 DFDGI
+118 DFDGV

-147 YDLTPYLNYGERTN
+147 YDLTPYLRYGSQPN
-161 VIAVRVDNSEQPNS
+161 VIVVKADNSEQPNS

-210 PEEATFAL
+210 PEEATFSL
-218 EVRIRNYTGR
+218 EARIRKSLSEADR
-228 EVEAEVSTFVKGAF
+228 EAEVSTSIYD
-242 TDRLKHHSPSGES
+242 DRNGVL
-255 TIHRAAKAP
+255 TAP
-264 FTERLKHLSPTG
+264 VTTLSRVPCAPCYDARMR
-276 ESTQRFS
+276 EASVDHQFS
-283 IPNPK
+283 ISNPK

-300 VTEVKVGGK
+300 VTEVKVAGK

-315 TTFGLRAFRWDAA
+315 TVFGLRTFRWDSA

-364 LRILKEMGVNAIRTS
+364 LQIMKEMGVNAIRTS

-433 DRNHPSVFMWSIG
+433 DRNHASVFMWSIG

-452 WSHADATDLDL
+452 WSHADATELDL

-469 LNAGHAIDPALLRD
+469 LNAGHAIDPALLKD
-483 TTLSP
+483 TTLSR
-488 QSLLTRHLAAIV
+488 QSLITRHLAAIV
-500 RRLDTSRVV
+500 KRLDTSRVV
-509 TAGCNEVDPA
+509 TAGCNEVNPA

-537 RSFEPFPRNFPGK
+537 QYLEPFLRNFPGRK
-550 NLIVS
+550 LIVS

-564 GYYEMPSDQIYI
+564 GYYEMPSDHIYI

-628 DYLGEPTPYGWP
+628 DYLGEPTPYWWP

-653 FPKDIYY
+653 FPKDVYY

-670 VLHLFPHWNWKEG
+670 VLHIFPHWNWKEG
-683 EPVDIWAYYNN
+683 ERVDIWAYYNN

-704 ESLGSRQKTD
+704 KSLGVRQKTD

-724 FQPGTLRAVSRL
+724 FTPGTLRAVSRL
-736 GDKEVLVKEIH
+736 GGKEVLVKEIH

-755 LLTPDRSVI
+755 VLTPDRSVI

-783 NLVPDA
+783 NRVPDA

-813 PNSLRKPR
+813 PNSLRKPK

-836 GGQGDIHLKAV
+836 GGQGDIHLKAI
-847 AEGLPEASVTIQ
+847 AEGLPEATVTIQ
-859 AE
+859 AQ

>member
-1 MNRRVRPL
+1 MNRPL
-9 IEPLMMPLVWLLSL
+9 AWLLGL
-23 LFTACSPVGGQA
+23 LLTACSPTGEQV
-35 RERSAWNGDWKFAL
+35 RERSPWNDDWKFAL

-62 DSSWRILSLP
+62 DSTWRILSLP

-85 PATPGGGA
+85 PSTPGGGA
-93 LPGGTGW
+93 LPGGIGW

-105 TLPEADRG
+105 TLPETDRG
-113 RVIYV
+113 KVVYV
-118 DFDGI
+118 DFDGV

-147 YDLTPYLNYGERTN
+147 YDLTPYLRYGSQPN
-161 VIAVRVDNSEQPNS
+161 VIVVKADSEQPNS

-197 DNWGTFVHDMKIS
+197 DNWGTFVHDMRIS
-210 PEEATFAL
+210 PEEATFSL
-218 EVRIRNYTGR
+218 EVRIRNSSEADRDAEISTSIYDDRNRVVTAPVTTLLRVPYTPCYDARMR
-228 EVEAEVSTFVKGAF
+228 EASV
-242 TDRLKHHSPSGES
+242 DH
-255 TIHRAAKAP
+255 
-264 FTERLKHLSPTG
+264 
-276 ESTQRFS
+276 QFS

-300 VTEVKVGGK
+300 VTEVKVAGK

-315 TTFGLRAFRWDAA
+315 TVFGLRSFRWDSA

-364 LRILKEMGVNAIRTS
+364 LQIMKEMGVNAIRTS

-433 DRNHPSVFMWSIG
+433 DRNHASVFMWSIG

-452 WSHADATDLDL
+452 WSHADATELDL

-469 LNAGHAIDPALLRD
+469 LNAGHAIDPALLKD
-483 TTLSP
+483 TTLSR
-488 QSLLTRHLAAIV
+488 QSLITRHLAAIV
-500 RRLDTSRVV
+500 KRLDTSRVV
-509 TAGCNEVDPA
+509 TAGCNEVNPA

-537 RSFEPFPRNFPGK
+537 RYFEPFLRNFPGK
-550 NLIVS
+550 KLIVS

-564 GYYEMPSDQIYI
+564 GYYEMPSDHIYI

-628 DYLGEPTPYGWP
+628 DYLGEPTPYWWP

-653 FPKDIYY
+653 FPKDVYY

-670 VLHLFPHWNWKEG
+670 VLHIFPHWNWKEG

-704 ESLGSRQKTD
+704 KSLGVRQKTD
-714 STYHVSWRVP
+714 STYHVSWRMP
-724 FQPGTLRAVSRL
+724 FTPGTLRAVSRL
-736 GDKEVLVKEIH
+736 GGKEVLVKEIH

-755 LLTPDRSVI
+755 VLTPDRSVI

-783 NLVPDA
+783 NRVPDA
-789 TPLIRFSVE
+789 TPLIRFFVE

-813 PNSLRKPR
+813 PNSLRKPK

-836 GGQGDIHLKAV
+836 GGQGDIHLKAI
-847 AEGLPEASVTIQ
+847 AEGLPEATVTIQ
-859 AE
+859 AQ

>member
-1 MNRRVRPL
+1 MNRPL
-9 IEPLMMPLVWLLSL
+9 AWLLGL
-23 LFTACSPVGGQA
+23 LLTACSPAGEQV
-35 RERSAWNGDWKFAL
+35 RERSSWNDDWKFAL
-49 SDSVQDY
+49 SDS
-56 SSPDSD
+56 D
-62 DSSWRILSLP
+62 DSTWRILSLP

-85 PATPGGGA
+85 PSTPGGGA
-93 LPGGTGW
+93 LPGGIGW

-105 TLPEADRG
+105 TLPETDRG
-113 RVIYV
+113 KVVYV
-118 DFDGI
+118 DFDGV

-147 YDLTPYLNYGERTN
+147 YDLTPYLRYGSQPN
-161 VIAVRVDNSEQPNS
+161 VIVVKADNSEQPNS

-197 DNWGTFVHDMKIS
+197 DNWGTFVHDMRIS
-210 PEEATFAL
+210 PEEATFSL
-218 EVRIRNYTGR
+218 EVRIRNSSEADRDAEISTSIYDDRNRVVTAPVTTLLRVPYTPCYDARMR
-228 EVEAEVSTFVKGAF
+228 EASV
-242 TDRLKHHSPSGES
+242 DH
-255 TIHRAAKAP
+255 
-264 FTERLKHLSPTG
+264 
-276 ESTQRFS
+276 QFS

-300 VTEVKVGGK
+300 VTEVKVAGK

-315 TTFGLRAFRWDAA
+315 TVFGLRSFRWDSA

-364 LRILKEMGVNAIRTS
+364 LRIMKEMGANAIRTS

-414 YARYFAEWHERDL
+414 YTRYFAEWHERDL

-433 DRNHPSVFMWSIG
+433 DRNHASVFMWSIG

-452 WSHADATDLDL
+452 WSHADATELDL

-469 LNAGHAIDPALLRD
+469 LNAGHAIDPALLKD
-483 TTLSP
+483 TTLSR
-488 QSLLTRHLAAIV
+488 QSLITRHLAGIV
-500 RRLDTSRVV
+500 KRLDTSRVV
-509 TAGCNEVDPA
+509 TAGCNEVNPA

-537 RSFEPFPRNFPGK
+537 RYFEPFLRNFPGK
-550 NLIVS
+550 KLIVS

-564 GYYEMPSDQIYI
+564 GYYEMPSDHIYI

-628 DYLGEPTPYGWP
+628 DYLGEPTPYWWP

-660 MYKSEWTDEP
+660 MYKSEWTNEP
-670 VLHLFPHWNWKEG
+670 VLHIFPHWNWKEG

-704 ESLGSRQKTD
+704 KSLGVRQKTD

-724 FQPGTLRAVSRL
+724 FTPGTLKAVSRL
-736 GDKEVLVKEIH
+736 GGKEVLVKEIH

-755 LLTPDRSVI
+755 VLTPDRSVI

-783 NLVPDA
+783 NRVPDA
-789 TPLIRFSVE
+789 TPLIRFFVE

-813 PNSLRKPR
+813 PNSLRKPK

-836 GGQGDIHLKAV
+836 GGQGDIHLKAI
-847 AEGLPEASVTIQ
+847 AEGLPEATVTIQ
-859 AE
+859 AQ

>member
-1 MNRRVRPL
+1 MNRPL
-9 IEPLMMPLVWLLSL
+9 AWLLGL
-23 LFTACSPVGGQA
+23 LLTACSPAGEQV
-35 RERSAWNGDWKFAL
+35 RERSSWNDDWKFAL

-62 DSSWRILSLP
+62 DSTWRILSLP

-85 PATPGGGA
+85 PSTPGGGA
-93 LPGGTGW
+93 LPGGIGW

-105 TLPEADRG
+105 TLPETDRDK
-113 RVIYV
+113 VIYV
-118 DFDGI
+118 DFDGV

-147 YDLTPYLNYGERTN
+147 YDLTPYLRYGSQPN
-161 VIAVRVDNSEQPNS
+161 VIAVKADNSEQPNS

-210 PEEATFAL
+210 SEEATFAL
-218 EVRIRNYTGR
+218 EVRIRNSSEADR
-228 EVEAEVSTFVKGAF
+228 EAEVSTSIYD
-242 TDRLKHHSPSGES
+242 DRNKVVTASVTTLLRVPYTPCYDTRMREASVDH
-255 TIHRAAKAP
+255 
-264 FTERLKHLSPTG
+264 
-276 ESTQRFS
+276 QFS

-300 VTEVKVGGK
+300 VTEVKVAGK

-315 TTFGLRAFRWDAA
+315 TVFGLRTFRWDSA

-364 LRILKEMGVNAIRTS
+364 LRIMKEMGANAIRS

-433 DRNHPSVFMWSIG
+433 DRNHASVFMWSIG

-452 WSHADATDLDL
+452 WSHADATELDL

-469 LNAGHAIDPALLRD
+469 LNAGHAIDPALLKD
-483 TTLSP
+483 TTLSR
-488 QSLLTRHLAAIV
+488 QSLITRHLAAIV
-500 RRLDTSRVV
+500 KRLDTSRVV
-509 TAGCNEVDPA
+509 TAGCNEVNPA

-537 RSFEPFPRNFPGK
+537 RYFEPFLRNFPGK
-550 NLIVS
+550 KLIVS

-564 GYYEMPSDQIYI
+564 GYYEMPSDHIYI

-628 DYLGEPTPYGWP
+628 DYLGEPTPYWWP

-660 MYKSEWTDEP
+660 MYKSEWTNEP
-670 VLHLFPHWNWKEG
+670 VLHIFPHWNWKEG

-704 ESLGSRQKTD
+704 KSLGVRQKTD

-724 FQPGTLRAVSRL
+724 FTPGTLKAVSRL
-736 GDKEVLVKEIH
+736 GGKEVLVKEIH

-755 LLTPDRSVI
+755 VLTPDRSVI

-783 NLVPDA
+783 NRVPDA
-789 TPLIRFSVE
+789 TPLIRFFVE

-813 PNSLRKPR
+813 PNSLRKPK

-836 GGQGDIHLKAV
+836 GGQGDIHLKAI
-847 AEGLPEASVTIQ
+847 AEGLPEATVTIQ
-859 AE
+859 AQ

>member
-1 MNRRVRPL
+1 MNRPL
-9 IEPLMMPLVWLLSL
+9 AWLLGL
-23 LFTACSPVGGQA
+23 LLTACSPTGEQV
-35 RERSAWNGDWKFAL
+35 RERSPWNDDWKFAL

-62 DSSWRILSLP
+62 DSTWRILSLP

-85 PATPGGGA
+85 PSTPGGGA
-93 LPGGTGW
+93 LPGGIGW

-105 TLPEADRG
+105 TLPETDRG
-113 RVIYV
+113 KVVYV
-118 DFDGI
+118 DFDGV

-147 YDLTPYLNYGERTN
+147 YDLTPYLRYGSQPN
-161 VIAVRVDNSEQPNS
+161 VIVVKADNSEQPNS

-197 DNWGTFVHDMKIS
+197 DNWGTFVHDMRIS
-210 PEEATFAL
+210 PEEATFSL
-218 EVRIRNYTGR
+218 EVRIRNSSEADRDAEISTSIYDDRMR
-228 EVEAEVSTFVKGAF
+228 EASV
-242 TDRLKHHSPSGES
+242 DH
-255 TIHRAAKAP
+255 
-264 FTERLKHLSPTG
+264 
-276 ESTQRFS
+276 QFS

-300 VTEVKVGGK
+300 VTEVKVAGK

-315 TTFGLRAFRWDAA
+315 TVFGLRSFRWDSA

-364 LRILKEMGVNAIRTS
+364 LQIMKEMGVNAIRTS

-433 DRNHPSVFMWSIG
+433 DRNHASVFMWSIG

-452 WSHADATDLDL
+452 WSHADATELDL

-469 LNAGHAIDPALLRD
+469 LNAGHAIDPALLKD
-483 TTLSP
+483 TTLSR
-488 QSLLTRHLAAIV
+488 QSLITRHLAAIV
-500 RRLDTSRVV
+500 KRLDTSRVV
-509 TAGCNEVDPA
+509 TAGCNEVNPA

-537 RSFEPFPRNFPGK
+537 RYFEPFLRNFPGK
-550 NLIVS
+550 KLIVS

-564 GYYEMPSDQIYI
+564 GYYEMPSDHIYI

-628 DYLGEPTPYGWP
+628 DYLGEPTPYWWP

-653 FPKDIYY
+653 FPKDVYY

-670 VLHLFPHWNWKEG
+670 VLHIFPHWNWKEG

-704 ESLGSRQKTD
+704 KSLGVRQKTD
-714 STYHVSWRVP
+714 STYHVSWRMP
-724 FQPGTLRAVSRL
+724 FTPGTLRAVSRL
-736 GDKEVLVKEIH
+736 GGKEVLVKEIH

-755 LLTPDRSVI
+755 VLTPDRSVI

-783 NLVPDA
+783 NRVPDA
-789 TPLIRFSVE
+789 TPLIRFFVE

-813 PNSLRKPR
+813 PNSLRKPK

-836 GGQGDIHLKAV
+836 GGQGDIHLKAI
-847 AEGLPEASVTIQ
+847 AEGLPEATVTIQ
-859 AE
+859 AQ

>member
-1 MNRRVRPL
+1 MNRPFA
-9 IEPLMMPLVWLLSL
+9 WLLGL
-23 LFTACSPVGGQA
+23 LLTACSPTGEQV
-35 RERSAWNGDWKFAL
+35 RERSSWNDDWKFAL

-62 DSSWRILSLP
+62 DSTWRILSLP

-85 PATPGGGA
+85 PSTPGGGA
-93 LPGGTGW
+93 LPGGIGW

-105 TLPEADRG
+105 TLPETDRG
-113 RVIYV
+113 KVVYV
-118 DFDGI
+118 DFDGV

-133 HSLGFRPNGYVSFR
+133 HSLGFRPDGYVSFR
-147 YDLTPYLNYGERTN
+147 YDLTPYLRYGSQPN
-161 VIAVRVDNSEQPNS
+161 VIVVKADNSEQPNS

-210 PEEATFAL
+210 PEEATFSL
-218 EVRIRNYTGR
+218 EARIRNSSEADR
-228 EVEAEVSTFVKGAF
+228 EAEVSTSIYDTRMREASV
-242 TDRLKHHSPSGES
+242 DH
-255 TIHRAAKAP
+255 
-264 FTERLKHLSPTG
+264 
-276 ESTQRFS
+276 QFS
-283 IPNPK
+283 ISNPK

-300 VTEVKVGGK
+300 VTEVKVAGK

-315 TTFGLRAFRWDAA
+315 TVFGLRTFRWDSA

-364 LRILKEMGVNAIRTS
+364 LQIMKEMGVNAIRTS

-433 DRNHPSVFMWSIG
+433 DRNHASVFMWSIG

-452 WSHADATDLDL
+452 WSHADATELDL

-469 LNAGHAIDPALLRD
+469 LNAGHAIDPALLKD
-483 TTLSP
+483 TTLSR
-488 QSLLTRHLAAIV
+488 QSLITRHLAAIV
-500 RRLDTSRVV
+500 KRLDTSRVV
-509 TAGCNEVDPA
+509 TAGCNEVNPA

-537 RSFEPFPRNFPGK
+537 QYLEPFLRNFPGRK
-550 NLIVS
+550 LIVS

-564 GYYEMPSDQIYI
+564 GYYEMPSDHIYI

-628 DYLGEPTPYGWP
+628 DYLGEPTPYWWP

-653 FPKDIYY
+653 FPKDVYY

-670 VLHLFPHWNWKEG
+670 VLHIFPHWNWKEG
-683 EPVDIWAYYNN
+683 ERVDIWAYYNN

-704 ESLGSRQKTD
+704 KSLGVRQKTD

-724 FQPGTLRAVSRL
+724 FTPGTLRAVSRL
-736 GDKEVLVKEIH
+736 GGKEVLVKEIH

-755 LLTPDRSVI
+755 VLTPDRSVI

-783 NLVPDA
+783 NRVPDA

-813 PNSLRKPR
+813 PNSLRKPK

-836 GGQGDIHLKAV
+836 GGQGDIHLKAI
-847 AEGLPEASVTIQ
+847 AEGLPEATVTIQ
-859 AE
+859 AQ

>member
-1 MNRRVRPL
+1 MNRPL
-9 IEPLMMPLVWLLSL
+9 AWLLGL
-23 LFTACSPVGGQA
+23 LLTACSPTGEQV
-35 RERSAWNGDWKFAL
+35 RERSSWNDDWKFAL

-62 DSSWRILSLP
+62 DSTWRILSLP

-85 PATPGGGA
+85 PSTPGGGA
-93 LPGGTGW
+93 LPGGIGW

-105 TLPEADRG
+105 TLPETDRG
-113 RVIYV
+113 KVVYV
-118 DFDGI
+118 DFDGV

-147 YDLTPYLNYGERTN
+147 YDLTPYLRYGSQPN
-161 VIAVRVDNSEQPNS
+161 VIVVKADNSEQPNS

-197 DNWGTFVHDMKIS
+197 DHWGTFVHDMRIS

-218 EVRIRNYTGR
+218 EVRIRNNSETN
-228 EVEAEVSTFVKGAF
+228 VEAEVSSVIYDSRK
-242 TDRLKHHSPSGES
+242 
-255 TIHRAAKAP
+255 RAVTASVSEKLRQPYARGYDSRMREV
-264 FTERLKHLSPTG
+264 TTAVCERLRYPYTDVYVDHI
-276 ESTQRFS
+276 FS

-300 VTEVKVGGK
+300 VTEVKVAGK

-315 TTFGLRAFRWDAA
+315 TVFGLRSFRWDSA

-364 LRILKEMGVNAIRTS
+364 LQIMKEMGVNAIRTS

-433 DRNHPSVFMWSIG
+433 DRNHASVFMWSIG

-452 WSHADATDLDL
+452 WSHADATELDL

-469 LNAGHAIDPALLRD
+469 LNAGHAIDPALLKD
-483 TTLSP
+483 TTLSR
-488 QSLLTRHLAAIV
+488 QSLITRHLAAIV
-500 RRLDTSRVV
+500 KRLDTSRVV
-509 TAGCNEVDPA
+509 TAGCNEVNPA

-537 RSFEPFPRNFPGK
+537 RYFEPFLRNFPGK
-550 NLIVS
+550 KLIVS

-564 GYYEMPSDQIYI
+564 GYYEMPSDHIYI

-628 DYLGEPTPYGWP
+628 DYLGEPTPYWWP

-653 FPKDIYY
+653 FPKDVYY

-670 VLHLFPHWNWKEG
+670 VLHIFPHWNWKEG

-704 ESLGSRQKTD
+704 KSLGVRQKTD
-714 STYHVSWRVP
+714 STYHVSWRMP
-724 FQPGTLRAVSRL
+724 FTPGTLRAVSRL
-736 GDKEVLVKEIH
+736 GGKEVLVKEIH

-755 LLTPDRSVI
+755 VLTPDRSVI

-783 NLVPDA
+783 NRVPDA

-813 PNSLRKPR
+813 PNSLRKPK

-836 GGQGDIHLKAV
+836 GGQGDIHLKAI
-847 AEGLPEASVTIQ
+847 AEGLPEATVTIQ
-859 AE
+859 AQ

>member
-1 MNRRVRPL
+1 MNRPL
-9 IEPLMMPLVWLLSL
+9 AWLLGL
-23 LFTACSPVGGQA
+23 LLTACSPAGEQV
-35 RERSAWNGDWKFAL
+35 RERSSWNDDWKFAL

-62 DSSWRILSLP
+62 DSTWRILSLP

-85 PATPGGGA
+85 PSTPGGGA
-93 LPGGTGW
+93 LPGGIGW

-105 TLPEADRG
+105 TLPETDRDK
-113 RVIYV
+113 VIYV
-118 DFDGI
+118 DFDGV

-147 YDLTPYLNYGERTN
+147 YDLTPYLRYGSQPN
-161 VIAVRVDNSEQPNS
+161 VIAVKADNSEQPNS

-210 PEEATFAL
+210 SEEATFAL
-218 EVRIRNYTGR
+218 EVRIRNSSEADR
-228 EVEAEVSTFVKGAF
+228 EAEVSTSIYD
-242 TDRLKHHSPSGES
+242 DRNKVVTASVTTLLRVPYTPCYDTRMREASVDH
-255 TIHRAAKAP
+255 
-264 FTERLKHLSPTG
+264 
-276 ESTQRFS
+276 QFS

-300 VTEVKVGGK
+300 VTEVKVAGK

-315 TTFGLRAFRWDAA
+315 TVFGLRTFRWDSA

-364 LRILKEMGVNAIRTS
+364 LRIMKEMGANAIRTS

-433 DRNHPSVFMWSIG
+433 DRNHASVFMWSIG

-452 WSHADATDLDL
+452 WSHADATELDL

-469 LNAGHAIDPALLRD
+469 LNAGHAIDPALLKD
-483 TTLSP
+483 TTLSR
-488 QSLLTRHLAAIV
+488 QSLITRHLAGIV
-500 RRLDTSRVV
+500 KRLDTSRVV
-509 TAGCNEVDPA
+509 TAGCNEVNPA

-537 RSFEPFPRNFPGK
+537 RYFEPFLRNFPGK
-550 NLIVS
+550 KLIVS

-564 GYYEMPSDQIYI
+564 GYYEMPSDYI

-628 DYLGEPTPYGWP
+628 DYLGEPTPYWWP

-653 FPKDIYY
+653 FPKDVYY

-670 VLHLFPHWNWKEG
+670 VLHIFPHWNWKVG

-704 ESLGSRQKTD
+704 KSLGVQQKTD

-724 FQPGTLRAVSRL
+724 FTPGTLRAVSRL
-736 GDKEVLVKEIH
+736 GGKEVLVKEIH

-755 LLTPDRSVI
+755 VLTPDRSVI

-783 NLVPDA
+783 NRVPDA
-789 TPLIRFSVE
+789 TPLIRFFVE

-813 PNSLRKPR
+813 PNSLRKPK

-836 GGQGDIHLKAV
+836 GGQGDIHLKAI
-847 AEGLPEASVTIQ
+847 AEGLPEATVTIQ
-859 AE
+859 AQ

>member
-1 MNRRVRPL
+1 MNRPL
-9 IEPLMMPLVWLLSL
+9 AWLLGL
-23 LFTACSPVGGQA
+23 LLTACSPTGEQV
-35 RERSAWNGDWKFAL
+35 RERSSWNDDWKFAL

-62 DSSWRILSLP
+62 DSTWRILSLP

-85 PATPGGGA
+85 PSTPGGGA
-93 LPGGTGW
+93 LPGGIGW

-105 TLPEADRG
+105 TLPETDRDK
-113 RVIYV
+113 VIYV
-118 DFDGI
+118 DFDGV

-147 YDLTPYLNYGERTN
+147 YDLTPYLRYGSQPN
-161 VIAVRVDNSEQPNS
+161 VIAVKADNSEQPNS

-197 DNWGTFVHDMKIS
+197 DNWGTFVHDMRIS
-210 PEEATFAL
+210 PEEATFSL
-218 EVRIRNYTGR
+218 EVRIRNSSEADR
-228 EVEAEVSTFVKGAF
+228 EAEVSTSIYD
-242 TDRLKHHSPSGES
+242 DRNKVVTASVTTLLRVPYTPCYDTRMREASVDH
-255 TIHRAAKAP
+255 
-264 FTERLKHLSPTG
+264 
-276 ESTQRFS
+276 QFS

-300 VTEVKVGGK
+300 VTEVKVAGK

-315 TTFGLRAFRWDAA
+315 TVFGLRSFRWDSA

-364 LRILKEMGVNAIRTS
+364 LQIMKEMGVNAIRTS

-433 DRNHPSVFMWSIG
+433 DRNHASVFMWSIG

-452 WSHADATDLDL
+452 WSHADATELDL

-469 LNAGHAIDPALLRD
+469 LNAGHAIDPALLKD
-483 TTLSP
+483 TTLSR
-488 QSLLTRHLAAIV
+488 QSLITRHLAGIV
-500 RRLDTSRVV
+500 KRLDTSRVV
-509 TAGCNEVDPA
+509 TAGCNEVNPA

-537 RSFEPFPRNFPGK
+537 RYFEPFLRNFPGK
-550 NLIVS
+550 KLIVS

-564 GYYEMPSDQIYI
+564 GYYEMPSDHIYI

-628 DYLGEPTPYGWP
+628 DYLGEPTPYWWP

-653 FPKDIYY
+653 FPKDVYY

-670 VLHLFPHWNWKEG
+670 VLHIFPHWNWKVG

-704 ESLGSRQKTD
+704 KSLGVQQKTD

-724 FQPGTLRAVSRL
+724 FTPGTLRAVSRL
-736 GDKEVLVKEIH
+736 GGKEVLVKEIH

-755 LLTPDRSVI
+755 VLTPDRSVI

-783 NLVPDA
+783 NRVPDA
-789 TPLIRFSVE
+789 TPLIRFFVE

-813 PNSLRKPR
+813 PNSLRKPK

-836 GGQGDIHLKAV
+836 GGQGDIHLKAI
-847 AEGLPEASVTIQ
+847 AEGLPEATVTIQ
-859 AE
+859 AQ

>member
-1 MNRRVRPL
+1 MNRPFA
-9 IEPLMMPLVWLLSL
+9 WLLGL
-23 LFTACSPVGGQA
+23 LLTACSPTGEQV
-35 RERSAWNGDWKFAL
+35 RERSSWNDDWKFAL

-62 DSSWRILSLP
+62 DSTWRILSLP

-85 PATPGGGA
+85 PSTPGGGA
-93 LPGGTGW
+93 LPGGIGW

-105 TLPEADRG
+105 TLPETDRG
-113 RVIYV
+113 KVVYV
-118 DFDGI
+118 DFDGV

-147 YDLTPYLNYGERTN
+147 YDLTPYLRYGSQPN
-161 VIAVRVDNSEQPNS
+161 VIVVKADNSEQPNS

-197 DNWGTFVHDMKIS
+197 DHWGTFVHDMRIS

-218 EVRIRNYTGR
+218 EVRIRNNSETN
-228 EVEAEVSTFVKGAF
+228 VEAEVSSVIYDSRMREVTTAVC
-242 TDRLKHHSPSGES
+242 
-255 TIHRAAKAP
+255 
-264 FTERLKHLSPTG
+264 ERLRYPYTDVYVDHI
-276 ESTQRFS
+276 FS

-300 VTEVKVGGK
+300 VTEVKVAGK

-315 TTFGLRAFRWDAA
+315 TVFGLRSFRWDSA

-364 LRILKEMGVNAIRTS
+364 LQIMKEMGVNAIRTS

-433 DRNHPSVFMWSIG
+433 DRNHASVFMWSIG

-452 WSHADATDLDL
+452 WSHADATELDL
-463 QAANLI
+463 QAANLL
-469 LNAGHAIDPALLRD
+469 LNAGHAIDPALLKD
-483 TTLSP
+483 TTLSR
-488 QSLLTRHLAAIV
+488 QSLITRHLAGIV
-500 RRLDTSRVV
+500 KRLDTSRVV
-509 TAGCNEVDPA
+509 TAGCNEVNPA
-519 NHLFRSDA
+519 NLLFRSDA

-537 RSFEPFPRNFPGK
+537 RYFEPFLRNFPGK
-550 NLIVS
+550 KLIVS

-564 GYYEMPSDQIYI
+564 GYYEMPSDHIYI

-628 DYLGEPTPYGWP
+628 DYLGEPTPYWWP

-653 FPKDIYY
+653 FPKDVYY

-670 VLHLFPHWNWKEG
+670 VLHIFPHWNWKEG
-683 EPVDIWAYYNN
+683 EPVDIWGYYNN

-704 ESLGSRQKTD
+704 KSLGVRQKTD

-724 FQPGTLRAVSRL
+724 FTPGTLKAVSRL
-736 GDKEVLVKEIH
+736 GGKEVLVKEIH

-755 LLTPDRSVI
+755 VLTPDRSVI

-783 NLVPDA
+783 NRVPDA

-813 PNSLRKPR
+813 PNSLRKPK

-836 GGQGDIHLKAV
+836 GGQGDIHLKAI
-847 AEGLPEASVTIQ
+847 AEGLPEAMVTIQ
-859 AE
+859 AQ

>member
-1 MNRRVRPL
+1 MNRPFA
-9 IEPLMMPLVWLLSL
+9 WLLGL
-23 LFTACSPVGGQA
+23 LLTACSPTGEQV
-35 RERSAWNGDWKFAL
+35 RERSSWNDDWKFAL

-62 DSSWRILSLP
+62 DSTWRILSLP

-85 PATPGGGA
+85 PSTPGGGA
-93 LPGGTGW
+93 LPGGIGW

-105 TLPEADRG
+105 TLPETDRG
-113 RVIYV
+113 KVVYV
-118 DFDGI
+118 DFDGV

-147 YDLTPYLNYGERTN
+147 YDLTPYLRYGSQPN
-161 VIAVRVDNSEQPNS
+161 VIVVKADNSEQPNS

-210 PEEATFAL
+210 PEEATFSL
-218 EVRIRNYTGR
+218 EARIRNSSEADR
-228 EVEAEVSTFVKGAF
+228 EAEVSTSIYD
-242 TDRLKHHSPSGES
+242 DRNRVV
-255 TIHRAAKAP
+255 TAP
-264 FTERLKHLSPTG
+264 VTTLLRVPYTPCYDTRMREASVDH
-276 ESTQRFS
+276 QFS
-283 IPNPK
+283 ISNPK

-300 VTEVKVGGK
+300 VTEVKVAGK

-315 TTFGLRAFRWDAA
+315 TVFGLRTFRWDSA

-364 LRILKEMGVNAIRTS
+364 LQIMKEMGVNAIRTS

-414 YARYFAEWHERDL
+414 YALYFAEWHERDL

-433 DRNHPSVFMWSIG
+433 DRNHASVFMWSIG

-452 WSHADATDLDL
+452 WSHADATELDL

-469 LNAGHAIDPALLRD
+469 LNAGHAIDPALLKD
-483 TTLSP
+483 TTLSR
-488 QSLLTRHLAAIV
+488 QSLITRHLAAIV
-500 RRLDTSRVV
+500 KRLDTSRVV
-509 TAGCNEVDPA
+509 TAGCNEVNPA

-537 RSFEPFPRNFPGK
+537 QYLEPFLRNFPGRK
-550 NLIVS
+550 LIVS

-564 GYYEMPSDQIYI
+564 GYYEMPSDHIYI

-628 DYLGEPTPYGWP
+628 DYLGEPTPYWWP

-653 FPKDIYY
+653 FPKDVYY

-670 VLHLFPHWNWKEG
+670 VLHIFPHWNWKEG
-683 EPVDIWAYYNN
+683 ERVDIWAYYNN

-704 ESLGSRQKTD
+704 KSLGVRQKTD

-724 FQPGTLRAVSRL
+724 FTPGTLRAVSRL
-736 GDKEVLVKEIH
+736 GGKEVLVKEIH

-755 LLTPDRSVI
+755 VLTPDRSVI

-783 NLVPDA
+783 NRVPDA

-813 PNSLRKPR
+813 PNSLRKPK

-836 GGQGDIHLKAV
+836 GGQGDIHLKAI
-847 AEGLPEASVTIQ
+847 AEGLPEATVTIQ
-859 AE
+859 AQ

>member
-1 MNRRVRPL
+1 MNRPL
-9 IEPLMMPLVWLLSL
+9 AWLLGL
-23 LFTACSPVGGQA
+23 LLTACSPAGEQV
-35 RERSAWNGDWKFAL
+35 RERSSWNDDWKFAL

-62 DSSWRILSLP
+62 DSTWRILSLP

-85 PATPGGGA
+85 PSTPGGGA
-93 LPGGTGW
+93 LPGGIGW

-105 TLPEADRG
+105 TLPETDRDK
-113 RVIYV
+113 VIYV
-118 DFDGI
+118 DFDGV

-147 YDLTPYLNYGERTN
+147 YDLTPYLRYGSQPN
-161 VIAVRVDNSEQPNS
+161 VIAVKADNSEQPNS

-210 PEEATFAL
+210 SEEATFAL
-218 EVRIRNYTGR
+218 EVRIRNSSEADR
-228 EVEAEVSTFVKGAF
+228 EAEVSTSIYD
-242 TDRLKHHSPSGES
+242 DRNKVVTASVTTLLRVPYTPCYDTRMREASVDH
-255 TIHRAAKAP
+255 
-264 FTERLKHLSPTG
+264 
-276 ESTQRFS
+276 QFS

-300 VTEVKVGGK
+300 VTEVKVAGK

-315 TTFGLRAFRWDAA
+315 TVFGLRTFRWDSA

-364 LRILKEMGVNAIRTS
+364 LRIMKEMGANAIRTS

-427 TDEILR
+427 TDE
-433 DRNHPSVFMWSIG
+433 
-446 NEVLEQ
+446 VLEQ
-452 WSHADATDLDL
+452 WSHADATELDL

-469 LNAGHAIDPALLRD
+469 LNAGHAIDPALLKD
-483 TTLSP
+483 TTLSR
-488 QSLLTRHLAAIV
+488 QSLITRHLAGIMK
-500 RRLDTSRVV
+500 RLDTSRVV
-509 TAGCNEVDPA
+509 TAGCNEVNPA

-537 RSFEPFPRNFPGK
+537 RYFEPFLRNFPGK
-550 NLIVS
+550 KLIVS

-564 GYYEMPSDQIYI
+564 GYYEMPSDHIYI

-628 DYLGEPTPYGWP
+628 DYLGEPTPYWWP

-653 FPKDIYY
+653 FPKDVYY

-670 VLHLFPHWNWKEG
+670 VLHIFPHWNWKVG

-704 ESLGSRQKTD
+704 KSLGVQQKTD

-724 FQPGTLRAVSRL
+724 FTPGTLRAVSRL
-736 GDKEVLVKEIH
+736 GGKEVLVKEIH

-755 LLTPDRSVI
+755 VLTPDRSVI

-783 NLVPDA
+783 NRVPDA
-789 TPLIRFSVE
+789 TPLIRFFVE

-813 PNSLRKPR
+813 PNSLRKPK

-836 GGQGDIHLKAV
+836 GGQGDIHLKAI
-847 AEGLPEASVTIQ
+847 AEDLPEATVTIQ
-859 AE
+859 AQ